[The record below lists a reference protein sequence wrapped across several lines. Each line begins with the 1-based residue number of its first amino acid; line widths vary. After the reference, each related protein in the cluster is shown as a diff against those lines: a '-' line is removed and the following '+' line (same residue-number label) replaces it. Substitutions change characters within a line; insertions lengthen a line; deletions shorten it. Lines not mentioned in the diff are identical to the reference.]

1 MTVRFN
7 KLSGAALVT
16 GLALGAVF
24 GASTALMSSSE
35 TMLRTSFSA
44 ALQGSVPAAAQRMAK
59 TVPLAGS
66 EDFWLSAIRQDGGAP
81 VTKTVALGDRI
92 SLTLGGEQRDLEV
105 AAVSEFQPK
114 LTEIDTNSAPSR
126 FVLVTAKDARNASAT
141 SIRFVMEIQPA
152 AAAIVASK
160 PAQAL

>member
-1 MTVRFN
+1 MTVWFN
-7 KLSGAALVT
+7 KLSGAVLVT
-16 GLALGAVF
+16 GLTLGAVF

-35 TMLRTSFSA
+35 AMLRTSFSA
-44 ALQGSVPAAAQRMAK
+44 ALQGSAPVAAQRMAK
-59 TVPLAGS
+59 AVPLSGS

-81 VTKTVALGDRI
+81 VTKTVSLGDRI

-114 LTEIDTNSAPSR
+114 LTEIDTSSGPSR
-126 FVLVTAKDARNASAT
+126 FVLVTAKDARNAAAD

-152 AAAIVASK
+152 PAAIVAAK